1 MQPHER
7 VRIEPMAAGPVPAI
21 DQGDL
26 HLRMAGQG
34 VGESH
39 ARRPG
44 SDYQVVS
51 LERTWHCGHSTTGP
65 DTAEGVGFEPTV
77 DPKAHNGFRD
87 RPVQPLRHP
96 SGESERG

>member
-7 VRIEPMAAGPVPAI
+7 VRIKPMAAGPVPPV
-21 DQGDL
+21 DKR
-26 HLRMAGQG
+26 HLYVRMAGQG

-51 LERTWHCGHSTTGP
+51 LEGR
-65 DTAEGVGFEPTV
+65 
-77 DPKAHNGFRD
+77 
-87 RPVQPLRHP
+87 
-96 SGESERG
+96 